1 MLYNDLKGVL
11 KGVGVD
17 EMNTVTMIFLLCAVD
32 AILTTAG
39 LSLHLIEEGNPL
51 MNYLIEWNVGLFFLV
66 KLGLP
71 MLLLLLIP
79 LVNKNWIYH
88 LMNVTVVL
96 YVFINIYHLAW
107 ILPYFL

>member
-1 MLYNDLKGVL
+1 
-11 KGVGVD
+11 
-17 EMNTVTMIFLLCAVD
+17 MNTATMIFLLCAID

-51 MNYLIEWNVGLFFLV
+51 MHYLIELNVGLFFVV

-71 MLLLLLIP
+71 MILLLVIP
-79 LVNKNWIYH
+79 LVNKSWIYH

-107 ILPYFL
+107 FLPYLLTNAA